1 MTVLLRIGERVRKG
15 GGRGQNKMEVE
26 SGSKKLIILFCVFL
40 WLFCGKKEV
49 NFSLAG
55 KKEKVLNVSTVY
67 VHGTHH
73 RIK

>member
-1 MTVLLRIGERVRKG
+1 
-15 GGRGQNKMEVE
+15 MEVE

-67 VHGTHH
+67 VHGTRH